1 MSVGALIAALTPV
14 VFGLLSFTLTASDL
28 AHAGPPP
35 LTTTRTQTFSSET
48 NVTPMTVEEDE
59 FRTRVIAVSGGAVV
73 FDELADGAPDSPE
86 VEALKASALA
96 ALAGSGC
103 TASDFET
110 VDSSRTQTDSSTEDS
125 TEVFETVTTTRT
137 VGPAVITVGDLDQG
151 GTTFVVLPGTENVD
165 QHFHT
170 RNEVTRT
177 TTNTYLNE
185 ATLQVSG
192 PCAAPAGV
200 VRGAP
205 SFTG

>member
-1 MSVGALIAALTPV
+1 MGALAVSLTAV
-14 VFGLLSFTLTASDL
+14 VFGLLSWVVTPSGV

-35 LTTTRTQTFSSET
+35 VTTTRTQTFSSET
-48 NVTPMTVEEDE
+48 NVTPVTVEADE
-59 FRTRVIAVSGGAVV
+59 YRTRVLALRDGTVV
-73 FDELADGAPDSPE
+73 FDETADGAPDSPE

-96 ALAGSGC
+96 ALPGSGC
-103 TASDFET
+103 TGSDFET
-110 VDSSRTQTDSSTEDS
+110 VSSSRTQTDSSTEDS

-151 GTTFVVLPGTENVD
+151 GMPFVVLPGTENVD

-177 TTNTYLNE
+177 TTNTFLNE

-192 PCAAPAGV
+192 PCASAGV
-200 VRGAP
+200 VRATPG
-205 SFTG
+205 FTG